1 MIAWL
6 TRSPEERGLLNPSF
20 CAVLLWQAAQGH
32 MADSNAAL
40 PFEAAFLVL
49 AMVLH
54 RETRESLPR
63 GVATSLA
70 VWLQEKSL
78 APSRIAD
85 RSRAL
90 VSFTKEAL
98 NFGGLHGLLL
108 LSPGVVRP
116 NLDWEKKVTASIKA
130 SSDEVRFCAKRAE
143 FVGRW
148 FSRTGSA
155 ATVMALIG
163 VRP

>member
-1 MIAWL
+1 MMAWL
-6 TRSPEERGLLNPSF
+6 GRSPEERGLLNPSF

-32 MADSNAAL
+32 MANSHESL

-70 VWLQEKSL
+70 VWLEEKPLSR
-78 APSRIAD
+78 SRIAD
-85 RSRAL
+85 LSRKL
-90 VSFTKEAL
+90 VPFTKEAL
-98 NFGGLHGLLL
+98 IFGGLHGLVLL
-108 LSPGVVRP
+108 RSGSIQAHP
-116 NLDWEKKVTASIKA
+116 NSRRRVTASLRD
-130 SSDEVRFCAKRAE
+130 SSQEVRECAKRAE

-148 FSRTGSA
+148 FARTGSA
-155 ATVMALIG
+155 ATILALIG